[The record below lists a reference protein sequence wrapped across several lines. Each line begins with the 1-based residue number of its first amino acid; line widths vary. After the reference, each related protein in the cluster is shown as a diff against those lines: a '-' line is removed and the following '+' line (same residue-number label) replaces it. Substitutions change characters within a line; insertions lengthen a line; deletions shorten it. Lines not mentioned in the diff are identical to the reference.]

1 MLEYNN
7 IHANSFGIHN
17 LLRFG
22 KPKVKD
28 AIGNQK
34 IDLPVKQKHIK
45 VENKKRRNHRLDHLS
60 SYYYPLIPRQ
70 YMKRR

>member
-28 AIGNQK
+28 AIGSQN
-34 IDLPVKQKHIK
+34 IDLPVKQKIIK

>member
-7 IHANSFGIHN
+7 IHANSFGIYN

-22 KPKVKD
+22 KPKLKD
-28 AIGNQK
+28 AIENQN

>member
-1 MLEYNN
+1 MYEYNN

-22 KPKVKD
+22 EPKVKY
-28 AIGNQK
+28 AIGNQNL
-34 IDLPVKQKHIK
+34 DPPVKQKHIK
-45 VENKKRRNHRLDHLS
+45 VEHKKRRNHRLDHLS
-60 SYYYPLIPRQ
+60 SYYHPLIPRQ